1 MISVHFQ
8 GKPFNIMVIQVYAS
22 TTNADEAEVE
32 WLYDDLQDLLELT
45 TPKDVLFIIE
55 DWNAKVASQ
64 EIPGVK
70 GKFGLGEQIEAGQ
83 WLTQFCQENALV
95 ISNTLS
101 SNTRDDFIHGY
112 HQTVNTKIKL
122 ITFFVAKDGEA
133 VYSKQKTTKNKKQDL
148 ELTVAQI
155 ISFSKQNSGLN

>member
-1 MISVHFQ
+1 MSVHFQ
-8 GKPFNIMVIQVYAS
+8 GKPFNITVIQVYDP
-22 TTNADEAEVE
+22 TTSAKEAEVHQF
-32 WLYDDLQDLLELT
+32 YDDLEDLLELT
-45 TPKDVLFIIE
+45 SKRDVLFIIE
-55 DWNAKVASQ
+55 NWTAQIGSQ